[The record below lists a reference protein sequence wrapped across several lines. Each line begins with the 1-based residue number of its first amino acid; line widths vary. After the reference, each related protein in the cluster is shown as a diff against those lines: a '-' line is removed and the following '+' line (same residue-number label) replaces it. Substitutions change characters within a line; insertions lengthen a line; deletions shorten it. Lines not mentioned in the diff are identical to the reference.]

1 MAIADFLYNSDFVQD
16 KAILLESASFTIP
29 TPTAGYTFTIAHGLP
44 FTPLVGGSWSTSSN
58 FLVTYDFGS
67 GVIPSSNIGA
77 SIFDYSL
84 EIAADSTNIYII
96 PTNVS
101 GATQTVHVRVFGIEP
116 SDSTATL
123 PHTASSG
130 DVFAFSTGYNYTKPY
145 EASKITGLASSS
157 TTTITHSLGYVP
169 QLTAWATNSA
179 RTFNSVFFEDVTYPI
194 YVSSFIGG
202 SVVDASVEVTTT
214 TAIFKTGSSSNTN
227 RFDYVIYYD
236 RSGGTS

>member
-1 MAIADFLYNSDFVQD
+1 MAVLDFLYSTDYTLD
-16 KAILLESASFTIP
+16 KAVYLNSVSFTIP
-29 TPTAGYTFTIAHGLP
+29 TPTAGYFYTIAHGLP
-44 FTPLVGGSWSTSSN
+44 FTPLVGGSWSTSSD

-77 SIFDYSL
+77 SLFDYSL

-101 GATQTVHVRVFGIEP
+101 GATKTVYVRVFGIEP

-130 DVFAFSTGYNYTKPY
+130 DVFAFSTDYNYTKPY

-157 TTTITHSLGYVP
+157 TTTITHSLEYVP
-169 QLTAWATNSA
+169 QVTAWATNSA
-179 RTFNSVFFEDVTYPI
+179 RTFNSVFFENVTYPI
-194 YVSSFIGG
+194 YVSDFSGG
-202 SVVDASVEVTTT
+202 SVVDVSVEATTT

-236 RSGGTS
+236 PSGGTS